1 MGKKKVKDPLAP
13 KPPLNSYMEFALEER
28 IEVLKDLGQVSIKEV
43 GKEIGSRWKKLDEE
57 AKQKYV
63 LKSRQNQELYK
74 IEKQKYE
81 QNKPVEQNEYPPSD
95 TMMNQKKKK
104 KKHPLAPKLP
114 LSSYMEFAK
123 EQRPK
128 VLSDLGNL
136 SLGEVG
142 KELGRQWQKL
152 GELEKSVYEDK
163 YRENRAKYKAE
174 KEAFDNNLAKDQE
187 NSGLDPPEHIPANK
201 ALSSPQQE
209 DQSISEP
216 NTIKLEH
223 LGFAQGKGFSWHPA
237 LKTDV
242 LARGTRVKITFFGT
256 GEQGTVDK
264 KNWIVFSEQSLAKM
278 SAKLVKT
285 APFQTGLGQLRSLRD
300 KILSDA
306 TVTSSGIGFT
316 PQMGS
321 RRFRSLDKE
330 HLQTEEM
337 ENTRQMEKK
346 MFLEGGGKLWRCR
359 DCGWKGQFRH
369 RAKAHSRDCG
379 QRKRATKRRCQ
390 EKKYE
395 CSNGVCLMVFAKR
408 SQLLKHYRYRFHIF
422 FYSYLFEW

>member
-1 MGKKKVKDPLAP
+1 MGKKRPKDPLAP
-13 KPPLNSYMEFALEER
+13 KPPLNCYMEYALEER
-28 IEVLKDLGQVSIKEV
+28 SEVLKDLGQVSSKEV
-43 GKEIGSRWKKLDEE
+43 GKEIGSRWKKLTEE
-57 AKQKYV
+57 EKQKYV
-63 LKSRQNQELYK
+63 VKSKKNQEIYK
-74 IEKQKYE
+74 VEKQNYE
-81 QNKPVEQNEYPPSD
+81 KNKPVELTPSSD
-95 TMMNQKKKK
+95 TSMNQKKK

-123 EQRPK
+123 EQRPR
-128 VLSDLGNL
+128 VLADIGNL
-136 SLGEVG
+136 SVTEVG
-142 KELGRQWQKL
+142 KEMGRQWQKL
-152 GELEKSVYEDK
+152 GDLEKKVYEDK
-163 YRENRAKYKAE
+163 YRENRAKYKIE
-174 KEAFDNNLAKDQE
+174 MEAFDIILAEEQDDSSLE
-187 NSGLDPPEHIPANK
+187 LDPPELIVADK

-209 DQSISEP
+209 DQSTSEA

-223 LGFAQGKGFSWHPA
+223 IGFAKQKGFSWHPA
-237 LKTDV
+237 LKTDA

-306 TVTSSGIGFT
+306 AVTSSGIGFT
-316 PQMGS
+316 PHMGT

-346 MFLEGGGKLWRCR
+346 MYLEGGGKLWRCR
-359 DCGWKGQFRH
+359 DCAWKGQFRH

-379 QRKRATKRRCQ
+379 QRKRASKRRCQ
-390 EKKYE
+390 DKKYE
-395 CSNGVCLMVFAKR
+395 CSNETCDMIFAMR
-408 SQLLKHYRYRFHIF
+408 SQLLKHYRYIFHH
-422 FYSYLFEW
+422 Y

>member
-28 IEVLKDLGQVSIKEV
+28 SEVLKDLGQVSIKEV

-142 KELGRQWQKL
+142 KELGRRWQKL

-163 YRENRAKYKAE
+163 YSTRLRWKLSTIILLKIRKILVLILQNRSQPTK
-174 KEAFDNNLAKDQE
+174 
-187 NSGLDPPEHIPANK
+187 
-201 ALSSPQQE
+201 LSLPLSRRT
-209 DQSISEP
+209 S
-216 NTIKLEH
+216 
-223 LGFAQGKGFSWHPA
+223 
-237 LKTDV
+237 
-242 LARGTRVKITFFGT
+242 
-256 GEQGTVDK
+256 
-264 KNWIVFSEQSLAKM
+264 
-278 SAKLVKT
+278 
-285 APFQTGLGQLRSLRD
+285 RSLNQ
-300 KILSDA
+300 
-306 TVTSSGIGFT
+306 T
-316 PQMGS
+316 PS
-321 RRFRSLDKE
+321 NLNTLD
-330 HLQTEEM
+330 
-337 ENTRQMEKK
+337 
-346 MFLEGGGKLWRCR
+346 
-359 DCGWKGQFRH
+359 
-369 RAKAHSRDCG
+369 
-379 QRKRATKRRCQ
+379 
-390 EKKYE
+390 
-395 CSNGVCLMVFAKR
+395 
-408 SQLLKHYRYRFHIF
+408 LLKGRVLVGIQP
-422 FYSYLFEW
+422 